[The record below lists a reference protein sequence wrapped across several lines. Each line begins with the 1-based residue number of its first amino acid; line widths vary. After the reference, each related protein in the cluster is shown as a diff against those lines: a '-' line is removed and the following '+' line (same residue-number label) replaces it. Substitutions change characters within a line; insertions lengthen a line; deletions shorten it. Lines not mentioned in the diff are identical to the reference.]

1 MHGVAARALADLGAA
16 AVAVGDHGSVLVGAQ
31 RRVEHP
37 LGAGLGHLVV
47 ALLHPRWPSRLA
59 ARERFTWYLVG
70 ALGFLL
76 ALADATPLG
85 RLFND
90 LPLYGHQRLQSRNMI
105 DVSVVV
111 SVLFAGWIDRRSEAS
126 DKWVTV
132 DRWTA
137 LVPLGLVLS
146 LLGLAITDPN
156 WMITKWTGT
165 TPSGA
170 TVHTV
175 REAAIIAAGVCALAG
190 AIVWLR
196 SILPPKRWVPVMSL
210 FVVLDLGFVVGTSQ
224 LLTTPPNDLVAGTTA
239 AEKYVGANLAPGGRF
254 VVCAPEYFS
263 AVPLGARGLPPL
275 PPR

>member
-1 MHGVAARALADLGAA
+1 MPRAEASRRADGLLT
-16 AVAVGDHGSVLVGAQ
+16 LVPYLFG
-31 RRVEHP
+31 
-37 LGAGLGHLVV
+37 GYGHLGESMFFAPYNLPEVGLYLGILPLV
-47 ALLHPRWPSRLA
+47 ALLVMWIPSWPSRLP
-59 ARERFTWYLVG
+59 ARDRLTWYMIG
-70 ALGFLL
+70 TLGVLL
-76 ALADATPLG
+76 ALGANTPLEH
-85 RLFND
+85 LFNSI
-90 LPLYGHQRLQSRNMI
+90 PLYGHQRLQSRNMI

-137 LVPLGLVLS
+137 LVPLGLVLA

-196 SILPPKRWVPVMSL
+196 SILPPKRWIPVMSL

-224 LLTTPPNDLVAGTTA
+224 LLTIPAQRS
-239 AEKYVGANLAPGGRF
+239 GGRDDRSRELRR
-254 VVCAPEYFS
+254 CQP
-263 AVPLGARGLPPL
+263 GARGALRGVRP
-275 PPR
+275 